1 MSYLSGNRSAVE
13 QSREARRT
21 EATRQLNATLADLVD
36 VARHNEVRRRLLE
49 IIVQAT
55 GYSYGLQAEME
66 PDGQHMRVTALYI
79 PSLLLHS
86 VEKLTGFS
94 VVGYRFAND
103 PSVVLQTPPTE
114 LFHHLHEWR
123 PDLSRPLV
131 ASIER
136 ILGIRQIASLR
147 LHTGEHYLGAVN
159 FFASSAD
166 TDLVLL
172 EYLCNNHL
180 VFALRLMQEQ
190 AARAQLHLERTAEL
204 ERQIQERQA
213 AQSELRRRT
222 SLLMTLIDNLQRSIL
237 IEDETRRIIHV
248 NQEFCDLF
256 QIRVPPDDLLGI
268 DCSGAAEASKGL
280 FTDPAAFV
288 HQIDLILQHRQTVS
302 GEVLTMVDGRIFER
316 DYVPIMVDNTHRGNV
331 WLYRDVTEAKQA
343 EGALRESEEAI
354 RGLYTITADQ
364 QLTFAQKVHALLAL
378 GCQRFGLDIGILA
391 QVEGEQ
397 YQVVEAYAPQANIV
411 NGTIFTLEQTYC
423 RETLQADSP
432 LCFAHA
438 GDSPWA
444 THPCYQAFRLEA
456 YLGTTVV
463 IGHQTYG
470 TLSFS
475 SPTPRPTPFR
485 ASDQEFLSLMAQWIG
500 GEMER
505 HQKSAQLQAYATKIE
520 HANQELA
527 VARDQALEASRLK
540 SEFLATM
547 SHEIRTPMNS
557 VIGMTELLLD
567 TELESRQ
574 RDYAEIVLDEAGHLL
589 TIINDILDFSKIE
602 AGKLILDEESFS
614 PALVVESVA
623 ESLAAQA
630 FTKQLPLMTFIDP
643 AVPLI
648 MRGDAGRLR
657 QVLLNLV
664 GNAIKFTEQGEV
676 TVRLTAPSQ
685 SAAGVQLHCAVTD
698 TGIGIAAEQQHHL
711 FQPFTQVDGG
721 VTRRFGGTGLGLA
734 IASRLIKLMGGEIG
748 VESREGEGATF
759 WFTVTLE
766 PAMPL
771 SNATPRPDF
780 TLAGLRIL
788 VVDDNATHRGI
799 VQNYLLAWGA
809 QVDVAARGTE
819 AIMSLLRA
827 ATAGT
832 PYPLAIVDR
841 LMPGMDG
848 LALGQAVRNEPSLA
862 HTRLIMLT
870 AFDEK
875 DQGRAALQVGYTD
888 YLTKPVRQTRLR
900 ESLLRALAEQPTAAM
915 VLDTPAKM
923 TPTTD
928 LAATAHAMASEQVPN
943 PPKILLVE
951 DQVANQTLALEQLA
965 RMGFSADL
973 AHNGVEALARLAQPG
988 HAYRLV
994 LMDCQMPEMDGFE
1007 AAHNIRIREQQTGGH
1022 LPIVAMTA
1030 QAMKGDQ
1037 ERCFAAGMD
1046 DYLSKPVRLADLRQ
1060 ILERW
1065 LPAQVNSPL

>member
-13 QSREARRT
+13 QSRAARRI

-55 GYSYGLQAEME
+55 GYNYGLQAEME
-66 PDGQHMRVTALYI
+66 PDGQHMRVTALYL

-103 PSVVLQTPPTE
+103 PVLALQTPPTE
-114 LFHHLHEWR
+114 LFQHLHEWR
-123 PDLSRPLV
+123 PDLSRPLLT
-131 ASIER
+131 SIER
-136 ILGIRQIASLR
+136 ALGIRQIASLR

-159 FFASSAD
+159 FFANNVD
-166 TDLVLL
+166 TDLDLL

-190 AARAQLHLERTAEL
+190 AARAQLQLERTAEL

-213 AQSELRRRT
+213 AQSELRHRT
-222 SLLMTLIDNLQRSIL
+222 SLLITLIDNLQRGVL
-237 IEDETRRIIHV
+237 VEDETRHIIHV

-256 QIRVPPDDLLGI
+256 QIPTAPTALLGV
-268 DCSGAAEASKGL
+268 DCSGAAEQSKAL
-280 FTDPAAFV
+280 FTHSDGFV
-288 HQIDLILQHRQTVS
+288 QRVGDILQLRQTVT

-316 DYVPIMVDNTHRGNV
+316 DYAPIMVDNTHRGNV

-364 QLTFAQKVHALLAL
+364 QLTFAQKVQALLAL

-397 YQVVEAYAPQANIV
+397 YQVVEAYAPHANIV
-411 NGTIFTLEQTYC
+411 NGTIFTLQQTYC
-423 RETLQADSP
+423 RETLQADGP

-456 YLGTTVV
+456 YLGTAVT
-463 IGHQTYG
+463 ISHQIYG

-475 SPTPRPTPFR
+475 SPNARPTPFR

-520 HANQELA
+520 QANQELA

-574 RDYAEIVLDEAGHLL
+574 REYAEIVLDEAGHLL

-602 AGKLILDEESFS
+602 AGKLILDQESFS

-630 FTKQLPLMTFIDP
+630 FIKQLPLMTFIDT

-685 SAAGVQLHCAVTD
+685 SAAGVQLHFAVTD
-698 TGIGIAAEQQHHL
+698 TGIGIAAEQQRHL

-748 VESREGEGATF
+748 VASREGEGATF

-766 PAMPL
+766 PAKPL
-771 SNATPRPDF
+771 TTATPQPGL

-809 QVDVAARGTE
+809 EVDVAARGTE

-827 ATAGT
+827 AASGT

-862 HTRLIMLT
+862 ATRLIMLT

-875 DQGRAALQVGYTD
+875 DQGRAALQAGYND
-888 YLTKPVRQTRLR
+888 YLTKPVRQNRLR
-900 ESLLRALAEQPTAAM
+900 ESLLRALAEQPTAA
-915 VLDTPAKM
+915 LALNI
-923 TPTTD
+923 PTTVTPM
-928 LAATAHAMASEQVPN
+928 AAPAAPAHAPASEQAPN

-965 RMGFSADL
+965 RLGFSADL
-973 AHNGVEALARLAQPG
+973 AQNGVEALAKLAQPG
-988 HAYRLV
+988 HHYRLV
-994 LMDCQMPEMDGFE
+994 LMDCQMPELDGFE
-1007 AAHNIRIREQQTGGH
+1007 AAQSIRIREQQTGGH

-1065 LPAQVNSPL
+1065 LPPQVNSQL